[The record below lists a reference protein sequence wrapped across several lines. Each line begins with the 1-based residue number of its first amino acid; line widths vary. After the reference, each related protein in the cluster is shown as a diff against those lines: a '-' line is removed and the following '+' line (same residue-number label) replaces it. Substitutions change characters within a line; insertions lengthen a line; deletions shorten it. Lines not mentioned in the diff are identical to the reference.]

1 MKVGDLVETFPSTYG
16 VLIRKVN
23 DMEGDVWWLVQQ
35 FDGHRDTLTER
46 LMRVISESR

>member
-23 DMEGDVWWLVQQ
+23 DMDGDVWWLVQWFGGQ
-35 FDGHRDTLTER
+35 RDTLNER
-46 LMRVISESR
+46 LMEVLNASR